1 MKNQL
6 YMVRKAVRLSC
17 VWTPTGDAKRPL
29 ACVWVEAGA
38 PCAASA
44 ASAGSEAGGLRLCA

>member
-6 YMVRKAVRLSC
+6 YMVRKAVRLAC

-29 ACVWVEAGA
+29 ACAWAETGA

-44 ASAGSEAGGLRLCA
+44 ASADSEAGGLRLCA